1 MEFYTKKEMNKYFKI
16 KPKERK
22 EEGRKKKKVSRHK
35 KQHSQYDNTLN
46 MSAQLRYIKYL

>member
-1 MEFYTKKEMNKYFKI
+1 MYKYFKI

-22 EEGRKKKKVSRHK
+22 EEGRKKKVSRHK

-46 MSAQLRYIKYL
+46 TSAQFRYIKYL